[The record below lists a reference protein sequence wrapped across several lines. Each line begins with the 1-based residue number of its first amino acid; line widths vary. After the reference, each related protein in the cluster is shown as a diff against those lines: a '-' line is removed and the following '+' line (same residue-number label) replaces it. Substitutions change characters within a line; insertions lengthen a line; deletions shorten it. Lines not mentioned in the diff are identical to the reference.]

1 MADRYSIR
9 LHFYGTFLGL
19 MLCLR
24 PLRLAEVLGPTP
36 MPEEQRDQFVETS
49 IEWLLTHVQEIRE
62 AFAAPVP
69 NLDGDAPET

>member
-1 MADRYSIR
+1 
-9 LHFYGTFLGL
+9 

-62 AFAAPVP
+62 AFVAPVP
-69 NLDGDAPET
+69 NLDGDVPET